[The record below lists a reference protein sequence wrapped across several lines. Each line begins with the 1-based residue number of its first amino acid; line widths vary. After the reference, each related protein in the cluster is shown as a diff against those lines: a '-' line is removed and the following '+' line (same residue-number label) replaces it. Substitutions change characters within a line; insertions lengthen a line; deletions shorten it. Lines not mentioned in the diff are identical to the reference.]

1 MQGFHGKLL
10 RVDLNGQTFT
20 EEKIPEKI
28 LKRYLG
34 GKGLGSYLLLK
45 NVSPGVDPL
54 SRANKIIFVVGPATG
69 TRVPG
74 SSRHGLFSKSP
85 LTGGYAESYAGGKVA
100 PKIKATGYDALIL
113 EDRAK
118 EPVFLEISEQGVK
131 FHPAGDL
138 WGQDTYSAEDA
149 VLERTGSPGAQ
160 AVVIGPAGENLVRL
174 ACVENNYWR
183 SSGRGGL
190 GAVLGSKNVKAVVF
204 NGQKQPPVA
213 DSAMLK
219 SFTSKLAAEGKDS
232 PAAVNYR
239 KYGTPQM
246 VSLLNTA
253 RAFPTR
259 YWSRGVLE
267 GWEKISGEALLANF
281 DVKSKSCPGCFLHCG
296 DLTTVRTGPRAGL
309 TIEGPEYETIYAFG
323 GLCCIDR
330 LDDIIYLNDLCDRF
344 GVDTISAG
352 NLVALA
358 MEARER
364 GLNPAYPAYGD
375 AEGAGKLLEEMACRK
390 GSGQVFADGIIPAAK
405 ALNLEAAAIHV
416 KGMEPAGYDPRVL
429 KGMGLG
435 YATSARGACHLRA
448 TFYKPEL
455 SGVISP
461 SAVEGKAA
469 LYIDY
474 EDRLTIFNTLI
485 ICTFYRDML
494 QWEELQV
501 LIKALTGWDY
511 SPAELQR
518 AANEIITMTRR
529 FNLGAGFSKEQD
541 ALPSRFAEQAL
552 PETAAVITGVEL
564 ETMLQDY
571 YSIRGWDREGKP
583 GLKQPGDDF

>member
-10 RVDLNGQTFT
+10 RVGLNSQTFA
-20 EEKIPEKI
+20 EEKIPETI
-28 LKRYLG
+28 LKTYLG
-34 GKGLGSYLLLK
+34 GKGLGSYLLLQ
-45 NVSPGVDPL
+45 NIAPGIDPL
-54 SRANKIIFVVGPATG
+54 SRDNKVIFTVGPATG
-69 TRVPG
+69 TRMSG

-100 PKIKATGYDALIL
+100 PKIKAAGYDALIL
-113 EDRAK
+113 EGRAQ
-118 EPVFLEISEQGVK
+118 EPVFLEISERGVK

-138 WGQDTYSAEDA
+138 WGKDTYAAEDA
-149 VLERTGSPGAQ
+149 VLERTGIPGAQ

-204 NGQKQPPVA
+204 HGQKPTPVA
-213 DSAMLK
+213 DRAALK
-219 SFTSKLAAEGKDS
+219 SFVSKLVAEGKDS
-232 PAAVNYR
+232 PAAVKYR

-259 YWSRGVLE
+259 YWSRGVLD
-267 GWEKISGEALLANF
+267 GWENISGEALLANF
-281 DVKSKSCPGCFLHCG
+281 DVRPKSCPHCFLHCG
-296 DLTTVRTGPRAGL
+296 DLTTVKTGPRAGL

-364 GLNPAYPAYGD
+364 GLNTTYPAYGD
-375 AEGAGKLLEEMACRK
+375 AEGAGKLLEELAYRM
-390 GSGQVFADGIIPAAK
+390 GNGQVFADGIIPAAK
-405 ALNLEAAAIHV
+405 ALNMEAAAIHV

-455 SGVISP
+455 SGVIDP

-474 EDRLTIFNTLI
+474 ENRLTIFNTLI

-494 QWEELQV
+494 QWEELQI
-501 LIKALTGWDY
+501 LLKALTGWDY
-511 SPAELQR
+511 TPAELQR
-518 AANEIITMTRR
+518 TANEIITATRR
-529 FNLGAGFSKEQD
+529 FNLGAGLGKEQD
-541 ALPSRFAEQAL
+541 ALPRRFARQAL
-552 PETAAVITGVEL
+552 PETGAVITGAEL
-564 ETMLQDY
+564 ETMLQEY

-583 GLKQPGDDF
+583 